1 MAAKKAKITKATKK
15 EKVVKSDLNP
25 EWKKQIEIN
34 GITLE
39 RTDDLL
45 NRIGQLAMII
55 DGLHDRVL
63 DLEDSNKRLRT
74 RMGI

>member
-1 MAAKKAKITKATKK
+1 MATKKAKVTKATKK
-15 EKVVKSDLNP
+15 EKVVKPDLNP

-45 NRIGQLAMII
+45 TRIGQLAVIV
-55 DGLHDRVL
+55 DQLHDRVV

>member
-45 NRIGQLAMII
+45 NRIGQFAMII